1 MSKERVTMLV
11 PPGAFGLI
19 VADIFRP
26 DSTCVS
32 RVSKP
37 SGRIRP
43 DPAVSGEMPVFREQ
57 IADSGRKREQEV
69 PSLSANTTT
78 LSS

>member
-1 MSKERVTMLV
+1 MLV
-11 PPGAFGLI
+11 PPGAFGLM
-19 VADIFRP
+19 VADVFRP
-26 DSTCVS
+26 DTACVP

-37 SGRIRP
+37 SVSIRP

-57 IADSGRKREQEV
+57 IADSGPKREQEV